1 MIPGLSHLAQD
12 IGLKTDCGALTL
24 HDAILRTVLMRSKNS
39 FSWVKQGSIIVM
51 HTNRQS
57 TVEALPKII
66 ASLKKGI

>member
-1 MIPGLSHLAQD
+1 
-12 IGLKTDCGALTL
+12 
-24 HDAILRTVLMRSKNS
+24 LRTVLMRSKNS